1 MSKVL
6 YLLDGMALVYRAHF
20 AFMTRPIVDSQGR
33 NHSAV
38 YGFTNTLLELLDSR
52 NPSHIA
58 VAFDTK
64 APTERHEIFPEYKAQ
79 REAMPEDL
87 ALAIPEVKRLLKVM
101 NIPMI
106 EKDGYEADDIIG
118 TLARQAEAQGYDE
131 IYMVTPDKDYGQ
143 LVDAHTMM
151 YKPGRS
157 GGEVEILGVA
167 EICAQWEI
175 ERPEQVIDVLGL
187 MGDSSDNIPG
197 VPGVGP
203 KTAKKLI
210 GEYGSVAN
218 LLANAHKVKGKLSDK
233 LKENEAMATL
243 SRQLV
248 EINCAV
254 PLDFSPDDLTRK
266 ERDDEALK
274 AFLQDM
280 EFNSI
285 GKRLFGSVTV
295 AAKAEKGG
303 GAVQGD
309 LFAVTEAGFE
319 ISHNLKTL
327 ADVKH
332 DYRLLTSLADIPALL
347 ERLLAASCCCFDLET
362 EGLDVRSTPLV
373 GIAFSTEK
381 GQGDYVAVTRENQA
395 EMLAAL
401 APFWEKEGLLKI
413 GHNLKFDLGVLLTHG
428 VKVKG
433 PFADTMI
440 AHSLVDP
447 EQRHGMDRL
456 AASLLQYQ
464 PIPISDLIGP
474 KGKTQN
480 SMRDLPAAEVCPYAV
495 EDADVT
501 LQLWD
506 KIQPLLKQSAQLE
519 VFETL
524 EMPLL
529 PVLMRME
536 HQGISLDSASLA
548 EISTELGQRLEE
560 LEAQIFEL
568 VGERFNMNSPKQLGV
583 VLFEKMNLGDK
594 PKKTKTGQ
602 YSTNEQT
609 LQGYAGAHPV
619 IDAILEFR
627 ELGKLKSTYVDALP
641 KEVHADTGRV
651 HTQYLQTGAA
661 TGRLSS
667 NHPNLQNI
675 PIRTER
681 GREIRKAFV
690 SRGAGYVLLAADYSQ
705 VELRLMAH
713 LSGDEGMCAAFRE
726 GQDIHAAT
734 AAGVYG
740 VALDAVTGDMR
751 RKAKMVNFGIIY
763 GISAFG
769 LAQRLAIPREEA
781 SEIIKAYFAKY
792 PGVKKFMD
800 LTVEQCRE
808 KGYVETMAGRR
819 RAIRDIDSRNQTQRQ
834 AAERTA
840 INSPIQGS
848 AADMIKRA
856 MIDIDAL
863 LQQGDWKSRLL
874 LQVHDELV
882 FDLWEAEA
890 ETLMPQIKSLMEKAL
905 PLSIPVEVEMG
916 VGQNWLQAH

>member
-1 MSKVL
+1 MAKVL
-6 YLLDGMALVYRAHF
+6 FLLDGMALVYRAHF
-20 AFMTRPIVDSQGR
+20 AFMTRPIVDSKGR

-38 YGFTNTLLELLDSR
+38 FGFTNTLLELLESR

-64 APTERHEIFPEYKAQ
+64 APTHRHEIFPEYKAQ

-87 ALAIPEVKRLLKVM
+87 ALAIPEVKRLLKAM
-101 NIPMI
+101 RIPMI

-118 TLARQAEAQGYDE
+118 TLARRAEAQGYDE
-131 IYMVTPDKDYGQ
+131 IYMVTPDKDYAQ
-143 LVDAHTMM
+143 LVDAHTKM
-151 YKPGRS
+151 YKPGRK
-157 GGEVEILGVA
+157 GGEVEILGIP

-175 ERPEQVIDVLGL
+175 DRTEQVIDVLGL

-197 VPGVGP
+197 VPGIGP

-210 GEYGSVAN
+210 GEFGSVEN
-218 LLANAHKVKGKLSDK
+218 LLAHADQVKGKMSEK
-233 LKENEAMATL
+233 LKENADMARL
-243 SRQLV
+243 SRRLV

-254 PLDFSPDDLTRK
+254 PLDLEPDDLTRS

-280 EFNSI
+280 EFAGI
-285 GKRLFGSVTV
+285 GKRLFGEIPAPVTPS
-295 AAKAEKGG
+295 GG

-309 LFAVTEAGFE
+309 LFAAAETGF
-319 ISHNLKTL
+319 SLGGQLKTL
-327 ADVKH
+327 ADMPH
-332 DYRLLTSLADIPALL
+332 EYRLIDSEEELADWVQTLCGAG
-347 ERLLAASCCCFDLET
+347 RVCFDLET
-362 EGLDVRSTPLV
+362 DRLDVREASLV
-373 GIAFSTEK
+373 GIAFSLRK
-381 GQGDYVAVTRENQA
+381 GQGAYVPFDASGQA
-395 EMLAAL
+395 ERLEL
-401 APFWEKEGLLKI
+401 FKPFFEKEGLLKI
-413 GHNLKFDLGVLLTHG
+413 GHNLKFDLGVLSARG
-428 VKVKG
+428 IRVAG

-464 PIPISDLIGP
+464 PIPITDLIGP
-474 KGKTQN
+474 KGKDQK
-480 SMRDLPAAEVCPYAV
+480 SMRDLPPEAVSDYAV

-501 LQLWD
+501 LQLYE
-506 KIQPLLKQSAQLE
+506 KIMPMLKKSGQQS
-519 VFETL
+519 VFEEL

-536 HQGISLDSASLA
+536 QEGIRLDTDSLQ
-548 EISTELGQRLEE
+548 EISTQLAARLEE
-560 LEAQIFEL
+560 LEQQIFEL
-568 VGERFNMNSPKQLGV
+568 AGERFNMNSPKQLGV
-583 VLFEKMNLGDK
+583 VLFEKMNLSDK

-609 LQGYAGAHPV
+609 LQGYAGSHPI

-641 KEVHADTGRV
+641 REVHPATGRV

-681 GREIRKAFV
+681 GKEIRRAFV
-690 SRGAGYVLLAADYSQ
+690 ARGGDFELLAADYSQ
-705 VELRLMAH
+705 IELRLMAH
-713 LSGDEGMCAAFRE
+713 LSGDEGMCEAFRR

-740 VALDAVTGDMR
+740 VPLEEVTGDMR

-769 LAQRLAIPREEA
+769 LSQRLAIPREEA
-781 SEIIKAYFAKY
+781 SDIIKAYFAKY
-792 PGVKKFMD
+792 PGVKRFMD
-800 LTVEQCRE
+800 RIVEDCRAR
-808 KGYVETMAGRR
+808 GYVETMAGRR
-819 RAIRDIDSRNQTQRQ
+819 RKIRDIDSKNQTLRQ

-848 AADMIKRA
+848 AADMIKKA
-856 MIDIDAL
+856 MISIDRL
-863 LQQGDWKSRLL
+863 LDEGGFRTRLL

-882 FDLWEAEA
+882 FDLHREEAD
-890 ETLMPQIKSLMEKAL
+890 SLLPRIQSAMENAL

-916 VGQNWLQAH
+916 RGLNWLEAH

>member
-64 APTERHEIFPEYKAQ
+64 APTARHEMYPEYKAQ

-131 IYMVTPDKDYGQ
+131 IFMVTPDKDYGQ

-151 YKPGRS
+151 YKPGRA

-167 EICAQWEI
+167 EICALWEI
-175 ERPEQVIDVLGL
+175 DRPEQVIDVLGL

-210 GEYGSVAN
+210 GEYGSVEN
-218 LLANAHKVKGKLSDK
+218 LLAHADEVKGKLSDK
-233 LKENEAMATL
+233 LKENDAMARL
-243 SRQLV
+243 SRTLV

-254 PLDFSPDDLTRK
+254 PLDLNPDDLVISP
-266 ERDDEALK
+266 RDDEALK
-274 AFLQDM
+274 AFLQEM
-280 EFNSI
+280 EFASI
-285 GKRLFGSVTV
+285 GKRLFGNV
-295 AAKAEKGG
+295 AAPAASPSGG
-303 GAVQGD
+303 PVQGD
-309 LFAVTEAGFE
+309 LFADAGSGFALAD
-319 ISHNLKTL
+319 SLKTL

-332 DYRLLTSLADIPALL
+332 TYRLIEKPEELPL
-347 ERLLAASCCCFDLET
+347 LLARLSGFARCCFDLET
-362 EGLDVRSTPLV
+362 DSLDVRSTDLV
-373 GIAFSTEK
+373 GIAFCSQPGE
-381 GQGDYVAVTRENQA
+381 GDYVAMTAENQD
-395 EMLAAL
+395 EMLEAL
-401 APFWEKEGLLKI
+401 KPFWQNERILKI
-413 GHNLKFDLGVLLTHG
+413 GHNLKFDLGVLYNHG
-428 VKVKG
+428 IEVRG

-456 AASLLQYQ
+456 AASLLKYQ
-464 PIPISDLIGP
+464 PVPITNLIGP
-474 KGKTQN
+474 KGKSQK
-480 SMRDLPAAEVCPYAV
+480 SMREVLAAEVCEYAV
-495 EDADVT
+495 EDADIT
-501 LQLWD
+501 LQLFD
-506 KIQPLLKQSAQLE
+506 KIMPLLKKSGQQE
-519 VFETL
+519 VYEKL

-536 HQGISLDSASLA
+536 AEGIRLDAASLA
-548 EISTELGQRLEE
+548 EISSELGARLEA
-560 LEAQIFEL
+560 LKTQIFDL
-568 VGERFNMNSPKQLGV
+568 AGEHFNMNSPKQLGV
-583 VLFEKMNLGDK
+583 VLFEKMKLSEK
-594 PKKTKTGQ
+594 AKKTKTGQ

-609 LQGYAGAHPV
+609 LQGYAGTHPI

-627 ELGKLKSTYVDALP
+627 ELDKLKSTYVDALP
-641 KEVHADTGRV
+641 KEIHAQTGRV

-690 SRGAGYVLLAADYSQ
+690 ARGEGYVLLAADYSQ

-713 LSGDEGMCAAFRE
+713 LSGDEGMCEAFRQ
-726 GQDIHAAT
+726 GLDIHAAT

-740 VALDAVTGDMR
+740 VALENVTSDMR

-781 SEIIKAYFAKY
+781 SEIIKAYFTKY
-792 PGVKKFMD
+792 PGVRRFMD
-800 LTVEQCRE
+800 QTVEDCRE

-848 AADMIKRA
+848 AADMIKKA

-863 LQQGDWKSRLL
+863 LKTGEWKSRLL

-890 ETLMPQIKSLMEKAL
+890 EHLMPKLQALMENAL

-916 VGQNWLQAH
+916 MGQNWLQAH

>member
-1 MSKVL
+1 MPKVL

-20 AFMTRPIVDSQGR
+20 AFMTRPIVDSKGR

-52 NPSHIA
+52 NPTHIA

-64 APTERHEIFPEYKAQ
+64 APTERHEIYPEYKAQ

-87 ALAIPEVKRLLKVM
+87 ALAIPEVKRLLEVM

-118 TLARQAEAQGYDE
+118 TLARKAEAQGYDE
-131 IYMVTPDKDYGQ
+131 VYMVTPDKDYAQ
-143 LVDAHTMM
+143 LVDDHTKM
-151 YKPGRS
+151 YKPGRK
-157 GGEVEILGVA
+157 GGEVEILGIP
-167 EICAQWEI
+167 EICEQWEI
-175 ERPEQVIDVLGL
+175 ERTEQVIDVLGL

-197 VPGVGP
+197 VPGIGP

-210 GEYGSVAN
+210 GVYGSVEN
-218 LLANAHKVKGKLSDK
+218 LLANADQVKGKMSEK
-233 LKENEAMATL
+233 LKEHAEMARL

-248 EINCAV
+248 EINCEV
-254 PLDFSPDDLTRK
+254 PLDFEPDDLTRS
-266 ERDDEALK
+266 ERNDEKLK
-274 AFLQDM
+274 SFLQEM
-280 EFNSI
+280 EFASI
-285 GKRLFGSVTV
+285 GKRLFGSVT
-295 AAKAEKGG
+295 AAPASKEG

-309 LFAVTEAGFE
+309 LFAVTDSGF
-319 ISHNLKTL
+319 SVAKNLKTL
-327 ADVKH
+327 EDVKH
-332 DYRLLTSLADIPALL
+332 DYRLIENVEDLGPLL
-347 ERLLAASCCCFDLET
+347 ERLLHAEKCCFDLET
-362 EGLDVRSTPLV
+362 ESLDVLSTPLV
-373 GIAFSTEK
+373 GIAFSLEPGT
-381 GQGDYVAVTRENQA
+381 GDYVAIQPENQQ
-395 EMLAAL
+395 EILEAL
-401 APFWEKEGLLKI
+401 QPFWEKADVLKI
-413 GHNLKFDLGVLLTHG
+413 GHNLKFDLGVLSAQG
-428 VKVKG
+428 ISVVG

-456 AASLLQYQ
+456 ASALLHYQ
-464 PIPISDLIGP
+464 PIPITDLIGP
-474 KGKTQN
+474 KGKGQK
-480 SMRDLPAAEVCPYAV
+480 SMQDLSPQEVYSYAV
-495 EDADVT
+495 EDADIT
-501 LQLWD
+501 LQLYE
-506 KIQPLLKQSAQLE
+506 KIMPMLRESGQVE
-519 VFETL
+519 VFEQM

-536 HQGISLDSASLA
+536 LEGICLDTDSLA
-548 EISTELGQRLEE
+548 EISSELGTRLAE
-560 LEAQIFEL
+560 LEKEIFEL
-568 VGERFNMNSPKQLGV
+568 AGEKFNMNSPKQLGV
-583 VLFEKMNLGDK
+583 ILFEKMKLSDK

-609 LQGYAGAHPV
+609 LQSYAGAHPI
-619 IDAILEFR
+619 IDAILEYR
-627 ELGKLKSTYVDALP
+627 ELGKLKSTYVDSLP
-641 KEVHADTGRV
+641 KEVHSETGRV

-681 GREIRKAFV
+681 GKEIRKAFV
-690 SRGAGYVLLAADYSQ
+690 AKGEGFELLAADYSQ

-713 LSGDEGMCAAFRE
+713 LSGDKDMCEAFRK
-726 GQDIHAAT
+726 GLDIHAAT

-740 VALDAVTGDMR
+740 VPLEEVTSDMR

-769 LAQRLAIPREEA
+769 LSQRLAIPREEA
-781 SEIIKAYFAKY
+781 SDIIKAYFAKY
-792 PGVKKFMD
+792 PGVNQFMGRI
-800 LTVEQCRE
+800 VEECRE

-819 RAIRDIDSRNQTQRQ
+819 RKIRDIDSRNKTQRE

-848 AADMIKRA
+848 AADMIKKA
-856 MIDIDAL
+856 MISIDSL
-863 LQQGDWKSRLL
+863 LADGEWESRLL

-882 FDLWEAEA
+882 FDLKSEEAEM
-890 ETLMPQIKSLMEKAL
+890 LLPQIQSLMEKAI

-916 VGQNWLQAH
+916 RGQNWLQAH

>member
-20 AFMTRPIVDSQGR
+20 AFMTRPIVDSKGR

-38 YGFTNTLLELLDSR
+38 YGFTNTLLELLDSH

-64 APTERHEIFPEYKAQ
+64 APTERHILYPEYKAQ

-87 ALAIPEVKRLLKVM
+87 ALAIPEVKRLLAAM

-118 TLARQAEAQGYDE
+118 TLARKAEAQGYDE
-131 IYMVTPDKDYGQ
+131 VYMVTPDKDYAQ

-151 YKPGRS
+151 YKPGRK
-157 GGEVEILGVA
+157 GGGAEILGIA
-167 EICAQWEI
+167 EICEQWEI
-175 ERPEQVIDVLGL
+175 ERTEQVIDILGL
-187 MGDSSDNIPG
+187 MGDASDNIPG

-210 GEYGSVAN
+210 KEFGSVEN
-218 LLANAHKVKGKLSDK
+218 LLENADKVKGKLSDK
-233 LKENEAMATL
+233 LKDNAEMAKL

-254 PLDFSPDDLTRK
+254 PLEFEPDDLTRK
-266 ERDDEALK
+266 DRDDETLK
-274 AFLQDM
+274 AFLQEM
-280 EFNSI
+280 EFNTI
-285 GKRLFGSVTV
+285 GKRLFGSVA
-295 AAKAEKGG
+295 AAKPDAA

-309 LFAVTEAGFE
+309 LFAVSDSGFE
-319 ISHNLKTL
+319 IANNLKTL
-327 ADVKH
+327 ADVPH
-332 DYRLLTSLADIPALL
+332 DYRLIEKMEDVLELVARLT
-347 ERLLAASCCCFDLET
+347 EASRCCFDLET
-362 EGLDVRSTPLV
+362 ESLDVLSTSLV
-373 GIAFSTEK
+373 GIAFSMEK
-381 GQGDYVAVTRENQA
+381 GKGDYVAISAENQS
-395 EMLAAL
+395 EVLAAL
-401 APFWEKEGLLKI
+401 LPFWTNKKVLKI
-413 GHNLKFDLGVLLTHG
+413 GHNLKFDLGVLLAQG
-428 VKVKG
+428 IQVEG
-433 PFADTMI
+433 PFVDTMI
-440 AHSLVDP
+440 AHALVDA

-464 PIPISDLIGP
+464 PIPITDLIGP
-474 KGKTQN
+474 KGKGQK
-480 SMRDLPAAEVCPYAV
+480 SMAELSASEVYEYAV

-506 KIQPLLKQSAQLE
+506 KIYPMLQAGGQVD
-519 VFETL
+519 VFEKL

-536 HQGISLDSASLA
+536 HEGICLDSTSLA
-548 EISTELGQRLEE
+548 EISEELGKRLVV
-560 LEAQIFEL
+560 LESEIFEL
-568 VGERFNMNSPKQLGV
+568 AGERFNMNSPKQLGV
-583 VLFEKMNLGDK
+583 VLFEKMKLSDK

-602 YSTNEQT
+602 YSTNEQV
-609 LQGYAGAHPV
+609 LQGYAGAHPI

-641 KEVHADTGRV
+641 KEVHAETGRV

-681 GREIRKAFV
+681 GKEIRKAFI
-690 SRGAGYVLLAADYSQ
+690 SRGEGFELLAADYSQ

-713 LSGDEGMCAAFRE
+713 LSGDEGMCDAFRN
-726 GQDIHAAT
+726 GLDIHTAT
-734 AAGVYG
+734 AAGVFD
-740 VALDAVTGDMR
+740 VALDEVTSDMR

-769 LAQRLAIPREEA
+769 LSQRLSIPREEA

-792 PGVKKFMD
+792 PGVNRFMGQI
-800 LTVEQCRE
+800 VEECRE
-808 KGYVETMAGRR
+808 KGYVETMGGRR
-819 RAIRDIDSRNQTQRQ
+819 RKIRDIDSRNRTQRE

-848 AADMIKRA
+848 AADMIKQA

-863 LQQGDWKSRLL
+863 LANGTWESRLL

-882 FDLWEAEA
+882 FDLKTSEADE
-890 ETLMPQIKSLMEKAL
+890 LIPQIQSLMEKAL
-905 PLSIPVEVEMG
+905 PLSIPVEVDVG
-916 VGQNWLQAH
+916 RGQNWLQAH